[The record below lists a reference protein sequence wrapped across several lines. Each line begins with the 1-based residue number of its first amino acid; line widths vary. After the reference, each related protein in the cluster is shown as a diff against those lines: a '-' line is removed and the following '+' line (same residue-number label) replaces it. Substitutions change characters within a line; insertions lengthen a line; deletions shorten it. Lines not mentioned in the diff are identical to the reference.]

1 MNFEFKLP
9 DIGEGV
15 VEGEIVRW
23 LIQEGEQLRED
34 QPMLEVMT
42 DKATVE
48 ITSPVS
54 GKVVRKGGE
63 EGAIVEVGSTLLTI
77 ALDKDSKVPV
87 MVGHGALKAHFEP
100 VGKKA
105 KAPRSGRVLATPAV
119 RRMARELGVD
129 ISRVQGSGPGG
140 RVIQQDLQRASE
152 APTKASKKAD
162 RAGEAAAEESVP
174 YRGIRR
180 KVGDH
185 LVFSKRSAPHYTYV
199 EEADVTELVGLR
211 RELLSLHPEENVRLT
226 YLPFIVK
233 AVAAGLKEY
242 PLVNASL
249 NEEKGVILLKKHY
262 NIGIAT
268 ATPEGLVVPVVKN
281 ADQKELLELAREIQD
296 LSGSV
301 RSGKTKLENLRDGT
315 FTITSLGSLGG
326 VMATPIINT
335 PEVAILGVHKISP
348 KPVVRDGQIVIR
360 QMTNLSLSLDHRVV
374 DGAVGAAFLH
384 HVLRLIEH
392 PALIF
397 PETG

>member
-296 LSGSV
+296 LSESV

>member
-15 VEGEIVRW
+15 VEGEVVRW

-63 EGAIVEVGSTLLTI
+63 EGDIVEVGSTLLTI

-87 MVGHGALKAHFEP
+87 MVGHGALKAHFKP

-233 AVAAGLKEY
+233 AVATGLKEY

-268 ATPEGLVVPVVKN
+268 ATPEGLMVPVVKN

-296 LSGSV
+296 LSESV

-392 PALIF
+392 PELIF

>member
-87 MVGHGALKAHFEP
+87 MIGHGALKAHFEP

-226 YLPFIVK
+226 YFPFIVK

-296 LSGSV
+296 LSESV